1 MHLLGLI
8 QVQRMASEI
17 LKIKII
23 SFRFPLVFF
32 SNCLL
37 ISWANVTKTKAI
49 MQQNNSLYLPFLINN
64 NKNDTQKFNISKTLY
79 I

>member
-32 SNCLL
+32 SIIAYL
-37 ISWANVTKTKAI
+37 ISWTKVSKTKAI
-49 MQQNNSLYLPFLINN
+49 MQQNKYIVYTYLFWLIII
-64 NKNDTQKFNISKTLY
+64 NKNGHTKI
-79 I
+79 